1 LLPTGWNVAFTYMYS
16 DPPHLDFLLVTERL
30 SQGEWIDTHL
40 FRLET
45 VTPYLNIEILYSIN
59 SQQEEDD

>member
-1 LLPTGWNVAFTYMYS
+1 MECVVYHTMYS
-16 DPPHLDFLLVTERL
+16 DPTPLDFWIVKERL